1 MEFSELSQYSVEG
14 AGSLF
19 LIVLAWKLYRMRIAS
34 SSSCCDEHI
43 QLRTVSRGDSS
54 HDLQIEIPQTQ
65 AIDRRSEDIV

>member
-54 HDLQIEIPQTQ
+54 HDLQIEIPHTQT
-65 AIDRRSEDIV
+65 IDRRAEDIV

>member
-34 SSSCCDEHI
+34 SSSCCDEHL
-43 QLRTVSRGDSS
+43 QVRTVSRGDSS

-65 AIDRRSEDIV
+65 TIDRRAEDIV